1 MQGGW
6 VVGVA
11 EAEFFDADHSEDI
24 EQKNTGV
31 KMGWL
36 TVDRCDCLFR
46 FNHLRHLGA
55 LQTQCS
61 HLGICPLSDARLRRG
76 AVLDGRFNPQV

>member
-1 MQGGW
+1 MQGGRG
-6 VVGVA
+6 VGVA

-46 FNHLRHLGA
+46 FNHLRYLGA
-55 LQTQCS
+55 LQTQS
-61 HLGICPLSDARLRRG
+61 YPPGHLPAFGRAITARSSALW
-76 AVLDGRFNPQV
+76 AI